1 MREICTSFRPD
12 PQRNEATPPSADDH
26 QSADSLSD
34 NNVSGHN
41 S

>member
-1 MREICTSFRPD
+1 MTNSFAATTLA
-12 PQRNEATPPSADDH
+12 EATPPSADDH